1 MTVLQLIK
9 ILETYDNDMQV
20 IAPDGSFY
28 STLED
33 NDINTKV
40 LYPDL
45 TEDDNSVD
53 KGGEAETYLM
63 ITTNQ
68 FN

>member
-9 ILETYDNDMQV
+9 LLETYESDMQV

-28 STLED
+28 NILED

-45 TEDDNSVD
+45 TEVDNSHD
-53 KGGEAETYLM
+53 EKGEVETYLM